1 LKVCQLVTHTKI
13 DYKQKQSKENMKYFL
28 DTCIWRDFYENRF
41 SKRGAHLGEFA
52 SKLFKKI
59 IKEKSKIIF
68 SKSIIKE
75 LSIDY
80 NSNDIN
86 NMLNLLIYANVL
98 ERIEIKEEE
107 YKEAKK
113 ISAERKLPF
122 IDVLNAIQ
130 ARNHNAILVSQ
141 DKHFAKLSDI
151 IKFKRPQELI

>member
-1 LKVCQLVTHTKI
+1 
-13 DYKQKQSKENMKYFL
+13 M
-28 DTCIWRDFYENRF
+28 
-41 SKRGAHLGEFA
+41 FA

-59 IKEKSKIIF
+59 IKEKTKKIF

-80 NSNDIN
+80 NTKDIN
-86 NMLNLLIYANVL
+86 NMLNLLIYTKVL

-107 YKEAKK
+107 YNEAKK
-113 ISAERKLPF
+113 ISLERKLPF
-122 IDVLNAIQ
+122 VDALNAIQ

-151 IKFKRPQELI
+151 INFKRPQELI